1 MFGLNEIVIEEIIVH
16 ILGPSRLGLV
26 KSDECLDRGENPEAF
41 DIIKVNI
48 LKILKSEKTRKAKFT
63 DFQPHLASG
72 ICDDAIRHPQSFIAA
87 SQKLAEKLYAI
98 LKRNSNIA
106 ECDLVVCLFH
116 DAGVPQRRFIAIL
129 KLGLSY
135 GLRNK
140 VIIQG
145 SNRIISFDSLHSF
158 TFETLQ
164 KAAVVPVY
172 DIENVYDLI
181 LVDFQTRPAY
191 RNQIARFFIGRFMG
205 SKLIPDDMHLTR
217 LLYESLIDI
226 ENRHLRAG
234 NYPDAEK
241 IHELERHI
249 CGQKVYNLNAWMKK
263 LGFSKRLM
271 DAVNAEIN
279 PDLRHA
285 AFHIH
290 QSSLKKYC
298 QRVKFKDSNG
308 LVVQIPGIYL
318 TNIRL
323 PGKPSKSLPVTISL
337 ETEGFERVK

>member
-16 ILGPSRLGLV
+16 ILGPSRLGLE
-26 KSDECLDRGENPEAF
+26 KSDKCMDRGENTEAF
-41 DIIKVNI
+41 EIIKENI
-48 LKILKSEKTRKAKFT
+48 LKILKSEKTRKAKFI
-63 DFQPHLASG
+63 DFQPHLSSG

-87 SQKLAEKLYAI
+87 SQKLAEKLYDI
-98 LKRNSNIA
+98 LKRNANIA

-116 DAGVPQRRFIAIL
+116 DAEQPHRRFIAIL

-140 VIIQG
+140 VIMQG
-145 SNRIISFDSLHSF
+145 SNRVISFDSLHSF

-172 DIENVYDLI
+172 DMENEYDLI

-205 SKLIPDDMHLTR
+205 SKPISDDMHLTR

-241 IHELERHI
+241 IHELEHHI
-249 CGQKVYNLNAWMKK
+249 CSQKDYNLNAWMKK

-271 DAVNAEIN
+271 AAVNAEIN

-298 QRVKFKDSNG
+298 QRVRFRDSNG
-308 LVVQIPGIYL
+308 LIVQIPGIYL
-318 TNIRL
+318 ANIRL
-323 PGKPSKSLPVTISL
+323 PGKPSKSQSVTITL
-337 ETEGFERVK
+337 ETRGFERVK

>member
-1 MFGLNEIVIEEIIVH
+1 M
-16 ILGPSRLGLV
+16 
-26 KSDECLDRGENPEAF
+26 
-41 DIIKVNI
+41 
-48 LKILKSEKTRKAKFT
+48 
-63 DFQPHLASG
+63 
-72 ICDDAIRHPQSFIAA
+72 
-87 SQKLAEKLYAI
+87 
-98 LKRNSNIA
+98 
-106 ECDLVVCLFH
+106 VCLFH
-116 DAGVPQRRFIAIL
+116 DAEQPQRRFIAIL

-140 VIIQG
+140 VIVQG
-145 SNRIISFDSLHSF
+145 DSRIISFDSLHSF

-164 KAAVVPVY
+164 KAAVVQAY
-172 DIENVYDLI
+172 IKENEYDLI

-191 RNQIARFFIGRFMG
+191 SNQIARFFMGRFMG
-205 SKLIPDDMHLTR
+205 AKLISDDMHLTR

-241 IHELERHI
+241 IHELEHHI
-249 CGQKVYNLNAWMKK
+249 CDQKVYNLNAWMKK

-279 PDLRHA
+279 PGLRNA

-298 QRVKFKDSNG
+298 KQIKFRDSNG
-308 LVVQIPGIYL
+308 LVVQIPGIFL
-318 TNIRL
+318 TNIHL
-323 PGKPSKSLPVTISL
+323 PGKSTKSQPITITLESK
-337 ETEGFERVK
+337 GFERVK